1 MLCHL
6 SYVKRYRNEIVCIL
20 LITIANLP
28 ANQHPALFPP
38 TPQLTQS
45 RVSIIAGFILVAQFS
60 AILLFITP
68 DRASLTRGSHCDKVH
83 SYNLPSKICA
93 VTRVS
98 SCYCATKQMNAELN

>member
-1 MLCHL
+1 MLYHL
-6 SYVKRYRNEIVCIL
+6 SYVKSYRNEIVCIL

-28 ANQHPALFPP
+28 ANQHPALFLPP
-38 TPQLTQS
+38 PPPALTQS
-45 RVSIIAGFILVAQFS
+45 RVSVIAGFILVAQFS

-68 DRASLTRGSHCDKVH
+68 DRASLTRGSRCDKAH

-98 SCYCATKQMNAELN
+98 SCYCATK